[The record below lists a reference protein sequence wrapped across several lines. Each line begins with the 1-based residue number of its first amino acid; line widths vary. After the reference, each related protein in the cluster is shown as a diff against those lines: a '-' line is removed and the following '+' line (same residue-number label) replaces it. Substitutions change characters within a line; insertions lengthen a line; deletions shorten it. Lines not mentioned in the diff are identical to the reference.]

1 MHIFNNIHWSILPLF
16 LLLVLM
22 LIANVNLIIAR
33 FKDNHRKVSKK
44 IDYVKPLLFYV
55 GLSMIQISFYF
66 VAYRL
71 MYCTPLRHA
80 FNAVDNYIDLFFSLL
95 PLKLVTL
102 WFVVPYVSL
111 MIYYLIKGMLEYQK
125 RLKAFKAKTAKTA
138 QTKTTDD
145 ASPFDYDSIITVPN
159 ISSVISFKSLVR
171 KAKTTAQI
179 TKFNDEYWVV
189 LNNAKQAK
197 TLDNSLKKATK
208 HKRYPLLATSNDGNT
223 WQVLKIEDG
232 IKEIKQNRKKD

>member
-16 LLLVLM
+16 LLLFLM
-22 LIANVNLIIAR
+22 LIININLIIAK
-33 FKDNHRKVSKK
+33 FKDNRRKVSKK

-66 VAYRL
+66 VTYWL
-71 MYCTPLRHA
+71 MYRTPLRYA
-80 FNAVDNYIDLFFSLL
+80 FNAVDNYIDLLLSLL

-125 RLKAFKAKTAKTA
+125 RLKAFKAKMA
-138 QTKTTDD
+138 QTKTTGEV
-145 ASPFDYDSIITVPN
+145 SSFDYDSILTAPT

-189 LNNAKQAK
+189 LNSAKQAK
-197 TLDNSLKKATK
+197 VLGNSLKTAIK
-208 HKRYPLLATSNDGNT
+208 HKHYPLLVTSNDGNT

-232 IKEIKQNRKKD
+232 IKEIKRNRKKD